1 MSKKKHARARG
12 VQSSATSGAK
22 RSKVRT
28 DAGPAPR
35 EGRGRRSGQA
45 LGVLV
50 CLEFSQEVTVAPAP
64 KRPTTQKLS
73 SPPEIELAH
82 QDSIGPG
89 SVRCQATRVR
99 TRRTEDG
106 VLMSRH
112 LKVSVRLTD
121 GERAISTL
129 REIGIYRPEWFEN
142 LGARFGFN
150 GDAFARRFLRGG
162 HWLCGREDDARFA
175 WVPKGT
181 RLSIR
186 TELVGVRLNP
196 RSRPR

>member
-1 MSKKKHARARG
+1 MSKKKHGRARG
-12 VQSSATSGAK
+12 TRSSATSSAR
-22 RSKVRT
+22 RSKVPT
-28 DAGPAPR
+28 GAGPASG
-35 EGRGRRSGQA
+35 EDRGHRSGRA

-64 KRPTTQKLS
+64 KRPTAQKLS
-73 SPPEIELAH
+73 TPPEIELAH

-89 SVRCQATRVR
+89 TVRCRVTRMR
-99 TRRTEDG
+99 TRRTEEG

-112 LKVSVRLTD
+112 LKVSVRLTE
-121 GERAISTL
+121 GERATNTL
-129 REIGIYRPEWFEN
+129 SEVGIYRPEWFEN

-150 GDAFARRFLRGG
+150 GDAFTRRFLRGG

-186 TELVGVRLNP
+186 TELVGVRFNP
-196 RSRPR
+196 RSRAR